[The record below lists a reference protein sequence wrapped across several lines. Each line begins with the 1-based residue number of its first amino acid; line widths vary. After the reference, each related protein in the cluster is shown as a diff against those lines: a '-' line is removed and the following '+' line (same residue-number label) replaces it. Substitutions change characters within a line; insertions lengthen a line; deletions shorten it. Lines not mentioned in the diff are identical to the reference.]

1 MENDI
6 LDEYEYLVT
15 DLLVVVGTLKIVH
28 RWLDDKLDYYEF
40 DMLNTQYADA
50 LCLAIAQLDHLIN
63 CHQQI
68 VERELKKVL

>member
-6 LDEYEYLVT
+6 LDEYEYLLS
-15 DLLVVVGTLKIVH
+15 DLLMVIGTLKIVH
-28 RWLDDKLDYYEF
+28 RYLDDALHYYEF
-40 DMLNTQYADA
+40 DMLKTQYADI

-68 VERELKKVL
+68 VELELKNIL